1 LTDDHRSTS
10 GPADHR
16 SAARKRWFGAAVLV
30 VMGALA
36 LLLYLLRRGD
46 QDPPARSPETA
57 SAAAPASPLEAPVAA
72 ADDLPTPPA
81 DQIAPTIPESPP
93 PVVLP
98 PDTQQLT
105 EEFVPGTTE
114 WEEVPLRDGSREV
127 IRFMPAHYNVIAPQP
142 IVLYLEIVDP
152 ATGKRMDAA
161 LPRARIK
168 PLEAGDDAFIETA
181 MRDDGRGGDEVAG
194 DRRYTASFSPGP
206 KLLGRVQAEGIVEL
220 AKAGV
225 RRVPQA
231 LIYTN
236 GPRAHLT
243 GRWRD
248 EQKEGH
254 LYLSAEVAVEAAGAF
269 TLMAQLVGPARQ
281 PIALV
286 RATEQLDAGTHWMT
300 LRVWG
305 KAIHDAEI
313 DGPYE
318 VRNVLLR
325 RDIPERGDYEPG
337 PTILSAYH
345 TKPYR
350 AKDFSDAAYAEP
362 TARGEDIGPGHPS
375 QRNNPPPLH
384 SDSER
389 ASRRSLGH

>member
-1 LTDDHRSTS
+1 MS
-10 GPADHR
+10 
-16 SAARKRWFGAAVLV
+16 KRWFAAGAVLV
-30 VMGALA
+30 LGALA
-36 LLLYLLRRGD
+36 LLLYLLGLD
-46 QDPPARSPETA
+46 NPARLPVTSPV
-57 SAAAPASPLEAPVAA
+57 AAPAAPREAPAAGSADELPNLPAEQVAPFVP
-72 ADDLPTPPA
+72 D
-81 DQIAPTIPESPP
+81 SPP

-114 WEEVPLRDGSREV
+114 WEEVPLGDGRREV
-127 IRFMPAHYNVIAPQP
+127 IRVLPAHYNVIAPQP

-152 ATGKRMDAA
+152 VTGKRIDAA

-168 PLEAGDDAFIETA
+168 PFDAGDDAWLAAA
-181 MRDDGRGGDEVAG
+181 MHDDGRDGDEVAG
-194 DRRYTASFSPGP
+194 DRRYTASFQPGP
-206 KLLGRVQAEGIVEL
+206 KLYGRVLAEGVVEL
-220 AKAGV
+220 ANAGV

-236 GPRAHLT
+236 GPRARLT

-248 EQKEGH
+248 EQKAGH
-254 LYLSAEVAVEAAGAF
+254 LYLSAEVAVEAAGTF
-269 TLMAQLVGPARQ
+269 TLMAQLVGPTRQ

-305 KAIHDAEI
+305 KAIRDAEI

-325 RDIPERGDYEPG
+325 RDLPERGDYDPG
-337 PTILSAYH
+337 ATILSAHH
-345 TKPYR
+345 TRPYR
-350 AKDFSDAAYAEP
+350 AKDFSEAAYVEP
-362 TARGEDIGPGHPS
+362 TARGEDIGLDHPS
-375 QRNNPPPLH
+375 QRTNPPPLH
-384 SDSER
+384 GDSER
-389 ASRRSLGH
+389 PSRQSIKP

>member
-1 LTDDHRSTS
+1 MS
-10 GPADHR
+10 
-16 SAARKRWFGAAVLV
+16 KRWFAAGALLVL
-30 VMGALA
+30 GALA
-36 LLLYLLRRGD
+36 LLLYLLGKGD
-46 QDPPARSPETA
+46 PARSPATA
-57 SAAAPASPLEAPVAA
+57 PTAAPVAA
-72 ADDLPTPPA
+72 REAPAAGADDLPTPPPEA
-81 DQIAPTIPESPP
+81 VAPFVPDSPP

-98 PDTQQLT
+98 PDTQQLA

-114 WEEVPLRDGSREV
+114 WEEVPLGDGRREV
-127 IRFMPAHYNVIAPQP
+127 IRFVPAHYNVVAPQP

-152 ATGKRMDAA
+152 ATGKRIDAA
-161 LPRARIK
+161 LPRARIR
-168 PLEAGDDAFIETA
+168 PFDAGDEASIEAA

-194 DRRYTASFSPGP
+194 DRRYTASFQPGP
-206 KLLGRVQAEGIVEL
+206 KLLGRVLAEGVVEL

-248 EQKEGH
+248 EQKDGH
-254 LYLSAEVAVEAAGAF
+254 LYLSAEVAVEAAGTF
-269 TLMAQLVGPARQ
+269 TLMAQLVGPTRQ

-286 RATEQLDAGTHWMT
+286 RATEQLDAGTPWMT

-305 KAIHDAEI
+305 KAIRDAEI

-325 RDIPERGDYEPG
+325 RDMTERGDYDPG
-337 PTILSAYH
+337 PTILSAHH

-350 AKDFSDAAYAEP
+350 VKDFSEAAYVEP
-362 TARGEDIGPGHPS
+362 TARGEEIGPDHPS
-375 QRNNPPPLH
+375 QRANPPPLH
-384 SDSER
+384 GDGER
-389 ASRRSLGH
+389 PSRRSIRP

>member
-1 LTDDHRSTS
+1 VK
-10 GPADHR
+10 
-16 SAARKRWFGAAVLV
+16 KRWLVAGALLIV
-30 VMGALA
+30 GALA
-36 LLLYLLRRGD
+36 LLLYLLGRD
-46 QDPPARSPETA
+46 APARKPVTA
-57 SAAAPASPLEAPVAA
+57 AVTPIAPAGPPAAPADP

-81 DQIAPTIPESPP
+81 DQISPFVPERPP

-105 EEFVPGTTE
+105 GEFVPGTTE
-114 WEEVPLRDGSREV
+114 WEEVPLGEGRHEV
-127 IRFMPAHYNVIAPQP
+127 IRFLPAHYNVIAPQP

-152 ATGKRMDAA
+152 ATGKRIDAA
-161 LPRARIK
+161 LPRARVK
-168 PLEAGDDAFIETA
+168 PFDAGDDAWIEAA

-194 DRRYTASFSPGP
+194 DHRYTASIQPGP
-206 KLLGRVQAEGIVEL
+206 KLLGRVAAEGIVEL
-220 AKAGV
+220 AGAGV
-225 RRVPQA
+225 RRIPQA

-248 EQKEGH
+248 EAKDGH
-254 LYLSAEVAVEAAGAF
+254 LVLSPELAVEAAGTF
-269 TLMAQLVGPARQ
+269 TLMAQLVGPTRQ

-318 VRNVLLR
+318 VRNVLIR
-325 RDIPERGDYEPG
+325 RDNAEQGSYEPG

-345 TKPYR
+345 TRPYR
-350 AKDFSDAAYAEP
+350 AKDFSDAAYVEP
-362 TARGEDIGPGHPS
+362 TARGEDIGPTHPS
-375 QRNNPPPLH
+375 QRDNPPPLH
-384 SDSER
+384 RDEDR
-389 ASRRSLGH
+389 PSRRGIRP

>member
-1 LTDDHRSTS
+1 VS
-10 GPADHR
+10 
-16 SAARKRWFGAAVLV
+16 KRWFAAGALLVL
-30 VMGALA
+30 GALA
-36 LLLYLLRRGD
+36 LLLYLLGRD
-46 QDPPARSPETA
+46 TPARPPVTA
-57 SAAAPASPLEAPVAA
+57 PVAAPVAPREAPVAGA
-72 ADDLPTPPA
+72 ADELPTPPA
-81 DQIAPTIPESPP
+81 EQIAPFVPDSPP

-114 WEEVPLRDGSREV
+114 WEEVPLGDGRREV
-127 IRFMPAHYNVIAPQP
+127 IRVLPAHYNVVAPQP

-152 ATGKRMDAA
+152 ATGKRIDAA

-168 PLEAGDDAFIETA
+168 PFDAGDEAWIAAA
-181 MRDDGRGGDEVAG
+181 MHDDGRDGDEVAG
-194 DRRYTASFSPGP
+194 DRRYTASFQPGP
-206 KLLGRVQAEGIVEL
+206 KLFGRVLAEGVVEL
-220 AKAGV
+220 ANAGV

-231 LIYTN
+231 LIYTS

-248 EQKEGH
+248 EPKAGH
-254 LYLSAEVAVEAAGAF
+254 LYLSAEVVVEAAGTF

-286 RATEQLDAGTHWMT
+286 RAADKLDAGTRWMT

-305 KAIHDAEI
+305 KAIRDAEI

-325 RDIPERGDYEPG
+325 RDLPERGDYDPG
-337 PTILSAYH
+337 PTILSAHH
-345 TKPYR
+345 TRPYR
-350 AKDFSDAAYAEP
+350 ASDFSEAAYVEP
-362 TARGEDIGPGHPS
+362 TARGEDIGPDHPS
-375 QRNNPPPLH
+375 QRTNPPPLH
-384 SDSER
+384 GDAER
-389 ASRRSLGH
+389 PSRQSIRP

>member
-1 LTDDHRSTS
+1 MTGR
-10 GPADHR
+10 R
-16 SAARKRWFGAAVLV
+16 IAVA
-30 VMGALA
+30 ALA
-36 LLLYLLRRGD
+36 VIAALVLLVYLLRPGRGD
-46 QDPPARSPETA
+46 APAQARSVE
-57 SAAAPASPLEAPVAA
+57 PAVLPVAA
-72 ADDLPTPPA
+72 SVHEPAEGELPPVPA
-81 DQIAPTIPESPP
+81 DQVAPLIPESPP
-93 PVVLP
+93 PVALP

-114 WEEVPLRDGSREV
+114 WEEVPLGEGRREQ
-127 IRFMPAHYNVIAPQP
+127 IRFVPARYNVIAPQP
-142 IVLYLEIVDP
+142 IVLYLEVVDP
-152 ATGKRMDAA
+152 ATGKRIDAA

-168 PLEAGDDAFIETA
+168 PFAAGDDAWIEGA

-194 DRRYTASFSPGP
+194 DHRYTASFAPDG
-206 KLLGRVQAEGIVEL
+206 KLLGRVQAEAIVQL
-220 AKAGV
+220 AGAGT

-231 LIYTN
+231 LIYTA

-248 EQKEGH
+248 EARDGH
-254 LYLSAEVAVEAAGAF
+254 LVLAAEVAVEAEGMFA
-269 TLMAQLVGPARQ
+269 LMAQLVGPARQ

-286 RATEQLDAGTHWMT
+286 RAMETLPAGTHWMT

-325 RDIPERGDYEPG
+325 RDVPERGDYEPG
-337 PTILSAYH
+337 PTVLSAHH
-345 TKPYR
+345 TRPYR
-350 AKDFSDAAYAEP
+350 AAEFSDAAYSEP
-362 TARGEDIGPGHPS
+362 TARGEDIGPTHPS

-384 SDSER
+384 PDSER
-389 ASRRSLGH
+389 PSRRGIGR

>member
-1 LTDDHRSTS
+1 MRQRHNPNF
-10 GPADHR
+10 PA
-16 SAARKRWFGAAVLV
+16 
-30 VMGALA
+30 
-36 LLLYLLRRGD
+36 
-46 QDPPARSPETA
+46 T
-57 SAAAPASPLEAPVAA
+57 
-72 ADDLPTPPA
+72 
-81 DQIAPTIPESPP
+81 
-93 PVVLP
+93 
-98 PDTQQLT
+98 
-105 EEFVPGTTE
+105 
-114 WEEVPLRDGSREV
+114 
-127 IRFMPAHYNVIAPQP
+127 APQP

-152 ATGKRMDAA
+152 ATGKRIDAA
-161 LPRARIK
+161 LPRARVK
-168 PLEAGDDAFIETA
+168 PFDAGDDAWIEAA

-194 DRRYTASFSPGP
+194 DHRYTASFQPGA

-225 RRVPQA
+225 RRIPQS

-248 EQKEGH
+248 EPKDGH
-254 LYLSAEVAVEAAGAF
+254 LVLSPEIAVEAAGTF
-269 TLMAQLVGPARQ
+269 TVMAQLVGPTRQ
-281 PIALV
+281 PIALI

-325 RDIPERGDYEPG
+325 RDLAEQGDYEPG

-345 TKPYR
+345 TKAYR
-350 AKDFSDAAYAEP
+350 AKDFSEAAYVEP
-362 TARGEDIGPGHPS
+362 TARGEDIGPDHPS

-384 SDSER
+384 RDDER
-389 ASRRSLGH
+389 PSRRGIRP